1 VNRDS
6 EFLSGNFFILEVPK
20 SRRFLL
26 KYFKTPLQRAFL
38 KYFLVFGSTRNFIDH
53 TGFYC
58 SRRLLVR
65 MVRNFKRLV
74 KVYDDAK
81 FSLSEEGMETIGLLE
96 KGDLRLTSLMKY

>member
-1 VNRDS
+1 VAGD
-6 EFLSGNFFILEVPK
+6 
-20 SRRFLL
+20 
-26 KYFKTPLQRAFL
+26 AFWP
-38 KYFLVFGSTRNFIDH
+38 S
-53 TGFYC
+53 
-58 SRRLLVR
+58 